1 MSSCAPRAG
10 GSGVIPSTVRV
21 ASALD
26 PGAAAAAAAVSQLL
40 LLGVRG
46 YKSGGLLGLSYGVST
61 CGVDHQ
67 TLPYLYN

>member
-10 GSGVIPSTVRV
+10 GGVRCNTLHGTRRQRV
-21 ASALD
+21 GSW
-26 PGAAAAAAAVSQLL
+26 
-40 LLGVRG
+40 LGVRG
-46 YKSGGLLGLSYGVST
+46 YKSGGLLNLSYGVST